1 MTPDGCWLSVN
12 QPPSPILPGFFFH
25 LPEHGINTYNET
37 SLHASLKA
45 YFAGPGGE
53 CEVPVDGYI
62 ADLVQDGV
70 LVEIQTT
77 NFGAMRR
84 KLQSLIVKH
93 PVRLVHPIAAE
104 KWTVRLDKAGER
116 IGRRKSPKRG
126 RWEHVFG
133 ELVAFPQLMQD
144 PNFTLAVILIQEE
157 EVRIVDGKRR
167 RRGRDWKRS
176 ERRLLKVVDQRLF
189 LTPSDLMRE
198 IPDTMPVPFTTADLA
213 KMLSMPRWLSQ
224 KMAFC
229 LRQMGAIASVGK
241 KRNAIQYVFSGDDAA
256 AVAV

>member
-1 MTPDGCWLSVN
+1 M
-12 QPPSPILPGFFFH
+12 
-25 LPEHGINTYNET
+25 PENGINTYNENP
-37 SLHASLKA
+37 LHAALKS
-45 YFAGPGGE
+45 YFSGPGGKF
-53 CEVPVDGYI
+53 EVPVDGYI

-70 LVEIQTT
+70 LVEIQTA

-84 KLQSLIVKH
+84 KLKSLLQKH
-93 PVRLVHPIAAE
+93 PVRLIHPIAAE
-104 KWTVRLDKAGER
+104 KWIVRLDMAGEQ

-167 RRGRDWKRS
+167 RRGKDWKRS
-176 ERRLLKVVDQRLF
+176 ERRLLNVVDQRLF
-189 LTPSDLMRE
+189 LAPGDLLRE
-198 IPDTMPVPFTTADLA
+198 IPDTIPTPFTTADLA
-213 KMLSMPRWLSQ
+213 TLLSMPRWLGQ
-224 KMAFC
+224 KMAYC
-229 LRQMGAIASVGK
+229 LRQMGAITSVGK

-256 AVAV
+256 VAV